1 MAPVVTFV
9 NVSVTVLA
17 AVTRPVT
24 ITPAGR
30 LPFIGVTMTVDEV
43 VAPVMLM
50 VVVCVPPFAAM
61 LGQA

>member
-24 ITPAGR
+24 STPAGR
-30 LPFIGVTMTVDEV
+30 LPLIGVTITVDEV
-43 VAPVMLM
+43 MAPLTLM

-61 LGQA
+61 LGQP